1 MTRNKQLIVIVVC
14 VIVGI
19 FYTSVYAV
27 RLLSKKIALTKMLPE
42 AETVVEEKRKMT
54 PAVKEEIKK
63 RLGGILVFYQADSE
77 AEREKVYESDEYIF
91 YFGMKDG
98 KKTGVALI
106 EIQPGKWGP
115 VEYIIALDANTAKV
129 RDLAVMSYTERRGRP
144 IARRNFLK
152 QFVGKHNSDPL
163 KVRKD
168 IRGITG
174 ATISCVATCF
184 AVKKASML
192 YEILFLEKGTDSNKN
207 E

>member
-1 MTRNKQLIVIVVC
+1 M
-14 VIVGI
+14 
-19 FYTSVYAV
+19 
-27 RLLSKKIALTKMLPE
+27 
-42 AETVVEEKRKMT
+42 EK
-54 PAVKEEIKK
+54 KK

-77 AEREKVYESDEYIF
+77 AEKAKVYESDEYIF

-98 KKTGVALI
+98 KKIGVALI

-115 VEYIIALDANTAKV
+115 VEYIISLDANNAKV
-129 RDLAVMSYTERRGRP
+129 MDLAVMSYTERRGRP

-168 IRGITG
+168 VRGITG

-192 YEILFLEKGTDSNKN
+192 YEVLFLEKETDANKN